1 MSDDDLEKIR
11 LQKAQ
16 DLVWEYDLLREDVDH
31 VIECLDLVIKDI
43 EHPLLRHCRNLLT
56 KSLEGQLDGE

>member
-16 DLVWEYDLLREDVDH
+16 DLVWKYDLLREDVDH
-31 VIECLDLVIKDI
+31 WHGIQEYRVAFQE
-43 EHPLLRHCRNLLT
+43 
-56 KSLEGQLDGE
+56 S